1 MRNSRL
7 ALALNGIIM
16 ILLGMAFWFRPEFFT
31 LAMFPEAV
39 NNDEALNLG
48 IALRKNMGVG
58 CVFIG
63 MLLFWCQTSSRTT
76 AQRLLLGSGFG
87 FALMVAGLLEVRLT
101 RQADVPIAIILS
113 FTLMSLHSFFVAT
126 RRYQE

>member
-7 ALALNGIIM
+7 ALALNGVIM

-101 RQADVPIAIILS
+101 RQADVPILIILA

>member
-1 MRNSRL
+1 
-7 ALALNGIIM
+7 
-16 ILLGMAFWFRPEFFT
+16 
-31 LAMFPEAV
+31 
-39 NNDEALNLG
+39 
-48 IALRKNMGVG
+48 MGVG
-58 CVFIG
+58 CIFIG

-101 RQADVPIAIILS
+101 GQAEVPIFIILA
-113 FTLMSLHSFFVAT
+113 FLLMSLYSFFVAT

>member
-101 RQADVPIAIILS
+101 RQADVPIAIILA
-113 FTLMSLHSFFVAT
+113 FTLMSLYSFFVAT

>member
-101 RQADVPIAIILS
+101 RQADVPIAIILT
-113 FTLMSLHSFFVAT
+113 FTLMSLYSFFVAT

>member
-1 MRNSRL
+1 MRNSRS

-16 ILLGMAFWFRPEFFT
+16 TLLGMAFWFRPEFFT
-31 LAMFPEAV
+31 LAMFPDV
-39 NNDEALNLG
+39 INNDEALNLG

-101 RQADVPIAIILS
+101 RQADVPIAIILA
-113 FTLMSLHSFFVAT
+113 FTLMSLYSFFVAT
-126 RRYQE
+126 RPYQE

>member
-39 NNDEALNLG
+39 NNEEALNLG

-63 MLLFWCQTSSRTT
+63 MLLFWCQASSRTT

-101 RQADVPIAIILS
+101 RQAEVPVPIILT
-113 FTLMSLHSFFVAT
+113 FILMSLHSFFVAT
-126 RRYQE
+126 RPYQE

>member
-31 LAMFPEAV
+31 LAMFPEAI
-39 NNDEALNLG
+39 NNHEALNLG

-101 RQADVPIAIILS
+101 RQADVPIAIILA

>member
-39 NNDEALNLG
+39 HNDEALNLG

-101 RQADVPIAIILS
+101 RQADVPIAIILT
-113 FTLMSLHSFFVAT
+113 FTLMSLYSFFVAT

>member
-7 ALALNGIIM
+7 ALALNGIFM
-16 ILLGMAFWFRPEFFT
+16 MLLGTAFWFRPEFFT
-31 LAMFPEAV
+31 LAMFPSAIYNE
-39 NNDEALNLG
+39 EALNLG

-58 CVFIG
+58 CIFIG

-101 RQADVPIAIILS
+101 GQAEVPIFIILA
-113 FTLMSLHSFFVAT
+113 FLLMSLYSFFVAT